1 MQLFIA
7 LEIVVEGVVALRCII
22 GFFWVLSLCKYYEGG
37 LPPEDLGV
45 VQGGPD
51 KVGVVLGGP

>member
-22 GFFWVLSLCKYYEGG
+22 GFFWILSVCKYYEGG
-37 LPPEDLGV
+37 V
-45 VQGGPD
+45 
-51 KVGVVLGGP
+51 